1 MIDFEALR
9 RRISGQPNE
18 QGVIGA
24 TCLYPHEAR
33 LLIAGLEAAEKD
45 AARYRWRKENSHVRI
60 GQFKDKY
67 RAETQNSVLT
77 DWFDSHDEAI
87 DAAMA
92 SQS

>member
-1 MIDFEALR
+1 MIDLKALR

-45 AARYRWRKENSHVRI
+45 AARYRWIRKNNVAHGETIDRI
-60 GQFKDKY
+60 SQDQVVYFSFGL
-67 RAETQNSVLT
+67 NGNNM
-77 DWFDSHDEAI
+77 DEAI

-92 SQS
+92 SK